1 MSDKLTV
8 MFDKSVLWV
17 VSSSILMSFVNSTT
31 LTSFELTS
39 GVSLTGSNVKLKVDV
54 SDVAVLPLGSCTTA
68 TMSKDTSP
76 L

>member
-1 MSDKLTV
+1 MLT
-8 MFDKSVLWV
+8 L
-17 VSSSILMSFVNSTT
+17 SILLSFVNSTT

-39 GVSLTGSNVKLKVDV
+39 GVSLTGSNVKLKVDDA
-54 SDVAVLPLGSCTTA
+54 DVAVLPLGSCTTA